1 MEKSPIELIQDDPL
15 IDTGKANLKSF
26 AIHNLQSFGIYTW
39 HDLSSPLKSLS
50 VGCRRKAQ
58 LCQIIMRK
66 SSILILDEPTNHI
79 DFPSL
84 ESIKDS
90 LLNFPG
96 IIIAATHDRYF
107 TEKLATKLLIC
118 WIIRCE
124 DRELLTNVVFV
135 VTMEKVMKVIIIT

>member
-84 ESIKDS
+84 ESIEDS

-107 TEKLATKLLIC
+107 TEKLATKTINIL
-118 WIIRCE
+118 
-124 DRELLTNVVFV
+124 DYQ
-135 VTMEKVMKVIIIT
+135 M